1 MTELTA
7 NVNWLAVII
16 GAVVAYVLGM
26 FWFSPKLFGT
36 KWTQGVGL
44 DPKGPAKP
52 PVAGIVVQAIGTFLL
67 AWLVGVT
74 AANNALATIILAA
87 LTLIALMAAGGLFT
101 NKSSYAITAETTY
114 AAVMVVIMIVVQG
127 LL

>member
-1 MTELTA
+1 MTELIV

-16 GAVVAYVLGM
+16 GAVVAYALGM
-26 FWFSPKLFGT
+26 LWFSPKLFGL
-36 KWTQGVGL
+36 KWALGAGL

-52 PVAGIVVQAIGTFLL
+52 PVAGIIVQAIGTMLL

-101 NKSSYAITAETTY
+101 SKSSYAITAETTY
-114 AAVMVVIMIVVQG
+114 VAVMVVIMIVVQG
-127 LL
+127 IL